1 MTMTSTLSAK
11 EQSLSKIF
19 SDDYVFTIPS
29 YQRPYSW
36 GIEQARELLEDLL
49 DYMQGDGGKL
59 GEVAP
64 YFLGSIVLIKREA
77 ASDTNVVD
85 GQQRL
90 TTLTLLLSAIR
101 ANVED
106 PDVRVGIT
114 KCIYEQGSVV
124 FGTEARYRLSLRERD
139 RDFFRKYVQHGEG
152 IENLVALN
160 DSLPDAQER
169 LRENARLYM
178 DVLAKQDQKIL
189 VRLVQF
195 IVTRCYLV
203 TVATPDLDSAYRIF
217 GVLNSRGLDLSATD
231 ILKAEIIGAIDPA
244 KRDSYTGKWE
254 DLEEDLGRD
263 AFGDLFSHIRMVY
276 RKAKPKS
283 TLLKEFRDHVG
294 PGDSVAFIDDV
305 LEPMAQA
312 FREIT
317 DADYSS
323 QKHAESINQQL
334 RWLNRIEFKDWLPP
348 ALAFFSRH
356 RNEPEVMLHF
366 FQDLERLAYSMVVR
380 RSGVNERIDR
390 FAALT
395 KAIEG
400 AVNLMDPASPLQLT
414 RVEQYAMYAA
424 LSGPLYETYSSRTLA
439 VILLRL
445 DGLVSGGGATYD
457 YDTITVEHVMPQ
469 QPRPESCWLEWVP
482 IPEDRL
488 LWVHRLGNLALLTRK
503 KNSAAN
509 NYDFDRKKAAYFTK
523 GGVSPFALTTQV
535 LQHSDWTVK
544 VLEEREAQL
553 LEVLQTHWRLQ
564 DRQSPRSSAMNA
576 MAAQTVSGDSPLYEI
591 KSQKQNLTASAREVD
606 GDFTVLAG
614 SQARLGWTG
623 QFHGYQ
629 ALKQQL
635 IDTGSLTPAEGGVL
649 QFSEDVSFS
658 SPSAA
663 SAVIFG
669 RPDNGRTSWLVKA
682 TGQTYAELEQGLPAG
697 GSLLVDED
705 DQVGPVNRQEI
716 LRNFWAKLIER
727 SLLST
732 QLFANRNSTSD
743 QWMSLGIGRTGFFLC
758 LSVTQTS
765 SRAECYVR
773 FSGDKDRSTRAFEAL
788 RSERLSIEQIFGE
801 VLEWHPLQSRSGSRI
816 CLEMQGGW
824 KLPEEQWPQLQD
836 RLIDAI
842 VRLDL
847 ALRDYIQKLDV

>member
-1 MTMTSTLSAK
+1 MTSTLSAK
-11 EQSLSKIF
+11 EQSLSRIF

-36 GIEQARELLEDLL
+36 GTEQARELLDDLL
-49 DYMQGDGGKL
+49 DSMHEAGGKL
-59 GEVAP
+59 EEMAP

-77 ASDTNVVD
+77 ASETTVVD

-101 ANVED
+101 ANVSDGE
-106 PDVRVGIT
+106 VRAGIT

-139 RDFFRKYVQHGEG
+139 RDFFRHYVQHAEG
-152 IENLVALN
+152 IEKLAGLN
-160 DSLPDAQER
+160 DKLPDAQMR
-169 LRENARLYM
+169 LRENAQLYM
-178 DVLAKQDQKIL
+178 VSLGQRDQATL

-231 ILKAEIIGAIDPA
+231 ILKAEIIGAIEVG
-244 KRDSYTGKWE
+244 KRDVYTVKWE

-276 RKAKPKS
+276 RKAKPKG

-294 PGDSVAFIDDV
+294 PSNPIAFIDQV

-323 QKHAESINQQL
+323 QKHAESINQCL

-356 RNEPEVMLHF
+356 RNEPEAMLHF
-366 FQDLERLAYSMVVR
+366 FLDLERLAYSMLVR

-395 KAIEG
+395 RAIED
-400 AVNLMDPASPLQLT
+400 AVDLTGSSSPLQLS
-414 RVEQYAMYAA
+414 RVEQYATYTA
-424 LSGPLYETYSSRTLA
+424 LSGPLYEAYSSRALA

-469 QPRPESCWLEWVP
+469 QPRAESCWLEWVP
-482 IPEDRL
+482 NPEDRL

-509 NYDFDRKKAAYFTK
+509 NYDFDKKKTAYFTK

-535 LQHSDWTVK
+535 LQHSEWTLK
-544 VLEEREAQL
+544 ILEEREAQL
-553 LEVLQTHWRLQ
+553 LGVLETHWRLQ

-576 MAAQTVSGDSPLYEI
+576 MAAQTESGDSPVYEI

-606 GDFTVLAG
+606 GNFIVLMG
-614 SQARLGWTG
+614 SQARPGWTG
-623 QFHGYQ
+623 QHHSYQ
-629 ALKQQL
+629 DLKQQL
-635 IDTGSLTPAEGGVL
+635 VDAGSLKSADGGVL
-649 QFSEDVSFS
+649 QFSQDVFFS

-663 SAVIFG
+663 SAIIFG
-669 RPDNGRTSWLVKA
+669 RPDNGRTSWVVKG
-682 TGQTYAELEQGLPAG
+682 TGQTYAEWEEGLPAG
-697 GSLLVDED
+697 LSLVDEGD
-705 DQVGPVNRQEI
+705 DEGITVNRQEL
-716 LRNFWAKLIER
+716 LRLFWTQLIER
-727 SLLST
+727 SLPRT
-732 QLFANRNSTSD
+732 QLFANRSTTSD

-758 LSVTQTS
+758 VSVTQTL

-773 FSGDKDRSTRAFEAL
+773 FPGDADRSTRAFEAL
-788 RSERLSIEQIFGE
+788 RGERLSIEKIFGD
-801 VLEWHPLQSRSGSRI
+801 VLEWQLLPNRSGSRI
-816 CLEMQGGW
+816 CVGMPGGW
-824 KLPEEQWPQLQD
+824 KLPEEQWPQIQD
-836 RLIDAI
+836 KLIDAI
-842 VRLDL
+842 VRLDG
-847 ALRDYIQKLDV
+847 ALRAPIQKLDV

>member
-1 MTMTSTLSAK
+1 MMTSTLSAK

-19 SDDYVFTIPS
+19 SADYVFTIPD

-36 GIEQARELLEDLL
+36 GTEQARELMEDLL
-49 DYMQGDGGKL
+49 DYMQTAGGKVEEL
-59 GEVAP
+59 AP

-77 ASDTNVVD
+77 ESETTVVD

-101 ANVED
+101 ANVADTEI
-106 PDVRVGIT
+106 RAAIT

-139 RDFFRKYVQHGEG
+139 RDFFRHYVQHGEG
-152 IENLVALN
+152 IEKLAGLN
-160 DSLPDAQER
+160 DKLPDAQER
-169 LRENARLYM
+169 LRENAQLYM
-178 DVLAKQDQKIL
+178 LALAKLDQVVL

-231 ILKAEIIGAIDPA
+231 ILKAEIIGAIASA
-244 KRDSYTGKWE
+244 KRGAYTAKWE

-283 TLLKEFRDHVG
+283 TVLKEFRDHVG
-294 PGDSVAFIDDV
+294 PSDPIAFIDTV

-323 QKHAESINQQL
+323 QKHAESINQCL

-356 RNEPEVMLHF
+356 RNEPAAMLQF
-366 FQDLERLAYSMVVR
+366 FGDLERLAYSMLVR
-380 RSGVNERIDR
+380 RSGVNERIER

-395 KAIEG
+395 RAIEAQADLTG
-400 AVNLMDPASPLQLT
+400 ASSPLQLS

-424 LSGPLYETYSSRTLA
+424 LSGPLYETYSSRALA

-469 QPRPESCWLEWVP
+469 QPRPESCWLEWIP
-482 IPEDRL
+482 SPEDRL

-509 NYDFDRKKAAYFTK
+509 NYDFDKKKTAYFTK

-535 LQHSDWTVK
+535 LQHVEWTLK
-544 VLEEREAQL
+544 VLEERETQL
-553 LEVLQTHWRLQ
+553 LEVLETHWRLQ
-564 DRQSPRSSAMNA
+564 DRQSARSRAMDA
-576 MAAQTVSGDSPLYEI
+576 IAAQTASGDSPLYET
-591 KSQKQNLTASAREVD
+591 KNQKQSLTATAREVD
-606 GDFTVLAG
+606 GNFVVLAG
-614 SQARLGWTG
+614 SQARPGWAG
-623 QFHGYQ
+623 QIHCYQ
-629 ALKQQL
+629 ALKEQL
-635 IDTGSLTPAEGGVL
+635 IEAGSLKPTDEGIL
-649 QFSEDVSFS
+649 QFAQDVSFS

-669 RPDNGRTSWLVKA
+669 RPDNGRTSWLVQG
-682 TGQTYAELEQGLPAG
+682 TGQTYAEREQGLPAG
-697 GSLLVDED
+697 MSQAGDED
-705 DQVGPVNRQEI
+705 DQEPAADRKE
-716 LRNFWAKLIER
+716 LFRLFWAQLIER
-727 SLLST
+727 SLPHT
-732 QLFANRNSTSD
+732 QLFANRSTTTD
-743 QWMSLGIGRTGFFLC
+743 HWMSLGIGRTGFSLC
-758 LSVTQTS
+758 VSIIQTR
-765 SRAECYVR
+765 SRAECYIR
-773 FSGDKDRSTRAFEAL
+773 LPNDDGERSTKAFEAL
-788 RSERLSIEQIFGE
+788 RSQRSSIESAFGE
-801 VLEWHPLQSRSGSRI
+801 ALEWQPLPDRSGSRI
-816 CLEMQGGW
+816 CVDMQGGW
-824 KLPEEQWPQLQD
+824 KLPEEAWPGLQD

-842 VRLDL
+842 TKLDN
-847 ALRDYIQKLDV
+847 ALRDPIKRLDV

>member
-1 MTMTSTLSAK
+1 MTSTLSAK

-19 SDDYVFTIPS
+19 SDDYVFTIPD

-36 GIEQARELLEDLL
+36 GTEQARELMEDLL
-49 DYMQGDGGKL
+49 EYMQAAGGKL
-59 GEVAP
+59 DELAP
-64 YFLGSIVLIKREA
+64 YFLGSIVLIKKEA
-77 ASDTNVVD
+77 VSGTTVVD

-101 ANVED
+101 ANVAD
-106 PDVRVGIT
+106 TDVRAGIT

-139 RDFFRKYVQHGEG
+139 RDFFRQYVQHGDG
-152 IENLVALN
+152 IEKLVALN
-160 DSLPDAQER
+160 DKLPDAQQR
-169 LRENARLYM
+169 LRENAQLYM
-178 DVLAKQDQKIL
+178 AALAKLDQAVL

-231 ILKAEIIGAIDPA
+231 ILKAEIIGAIA
-244 KRDSYTGKWE
+244 TARRSAYTAKWE

-263 AFGDLFSHIRMVY
+263 AFGDLFSHIRMAY

-294 PGDSVAFIDDV
+294 PSDPVAFIDMV

-323 QKHAESINQQL
+323 QKHAESINHCL

-356 RNEPEVMLHF
+356 RNDPAAMLAF
-366 FQDLERLAYSMVVR
+366 FGDLERLAYSMLVR
-380 RSGVNERIDR
+380 RSGVNERIER

-395 KAIEG
+395 WAIE
-400 AVNLMDPASPLQLT
+400 AQADLMGISSPLQLS
-414 RVEQYAMYAA
+414 RVEQYAMYTA
-424 LSGPLYETYSSRTLA
+424 LSGPLYEIYSSRALA

-469 QPRPESCWLEWVP
+469 QPRPDSCWLEWVP
-482 IPEDRL
+482 SPEDRL

-503 KNSAAN
+503 KNSSAN
-509 NYDFDRKKAAYFTK
+509 NYDFDKKKTAYFTK

-535 LQHSDWTVK
+535 LQHAKWTLK

-553 LEVLQTHWRLQ
+553 LDVLETHWRLQ
-564 DRQSPRSSAMNA
+564 DRQSPRSHAMSALA
-576 MAAQTVSGDSPLYEI
+576 DQKASGDSPVYEI
-591 KSQKQNLTASAREVD
+591 KSQKQNLMATAREVD
-606 GDFTVLAG
+606 GNFVVLAG
-614 SQARLGWTG
+614 SQARSEWIG
-623 QFHGYQ
+623 QYHSYQ
-629 ALKQQL
+629 TLRQQL
-635 IDTGSLTPAEGGVL
+635 IDGGSLKPADDGSLHFIQG
-649 QFSEDVSFS
+649 VSFS

-663 SAVIFG
+663 SAIVFG
-669 RPDNGRTSWLVKA
+669 RPDNGRTSWIVQG
-682 TGQTYAELEQGLPAG
+682 TGHTYAEWEDGLPAG
-697 GSLLVDED
+697 PGLDGDED
-705 DQVGPVNRQEI
+705 EQEPAANRQD
-716 LRNFWAKLIER
+716 LFRLFWTRFIER
-727 SLLST
+727 SLTRT
-732 QLFANRNSTSD
+732 QLFANRSTTADHWLSA
-743 QWMSLGIGRTGFFLC
+743 GVGRTGFSLC
-758 LSVTQTS
+758 VSLTQARG
-765 SRAECYVR
+765 RAAC
-773 FSGDKDRSTRAFEAL
+773 FIGLPKDNGERSTQAFEVL
-788 RSERLSIEQIFGE
+788 RSQRAAIEESFGG
-801 VLEWHPLQSRSGSRI
+801 VLDWQSLPGRVGARI
-816 CLEMQGGW
+816 CSDVPGGW
-824 KLPEEQWPQLQD
+824 KLPEDQWPQLQD
-836 RLIDAI
+836 KLIDVI

-847 ALRDYIQKLDV
+847 ALRDRIKDLDV

>member
-1 MTMTSTLSAK
+1 MTSTLSAK

-36 GIEQARELLEDLL
+36 GIDQARELLEDLL
-49 DYMQGDGGKL
+49 DYMRVDGGKL
-59 GEVAP
+59 DEMAP
-64 YFLGSIVLIKREA
+64 YFLGSIVLIKRETV
-77 ASDTNVVD
+77 SETTVVD

-101 ANVED
+101 ANVAD
-106 PDVRVGIT
+106 TDVQAGIT
-114 KCIYEQGSVV
+114 KCIYEQGSMV

-139 RDFFRKYVQHGEG
+139 RDFFREYVQHGDG
-152 IENLVALN
+152 IEKLAGLN
-160 DSLPDAQER
+160 NKLPDAQER
-169 LRENARLYM
+169 LRENAQLYM
-178 DVLAKQDQKIL
+178 AALAKLDQAIL
-189 VRLVQF
+189 IRLVQF

-244 KRDSYTGKWE
+244 KRDAYTAKWE

-276 RKAKPKS
+276 RKAKPKG

-294 PGDSVAFIDDV
+294 PSDPIAFIDTV

-323 QKHAESINQQL
+323 QKHAESINQCL

-356 RNEPEVMLHF
+356 RNEPEAMLQF
-366 FQDLERLAYSMVVR
+366 FNDLERLAYSMLVR
-380 RSGVNERIDR
+380 RSGVNERIER

-400 AVNLMDPASPLQLT
+400 AVDLMGASSPLQLS
-414 RVEQYAMYAA
+414 RVEQYAVYTA
-424 LSGPLYETYSSRTLA
+424 LSGPLYETYSSRALA

-482 IPEDRL
+482 SPEDRL

-509 NYDFDRKKAAYFTK
+509 NYDFDKKKTAYFTK
-523 GGVSPFALTTQV
+523 GGVSPFVLTTQV
-535 LQHSDWTVK
+535 LQHSEWTLK

-553 LEVLQTHWRLQ
+553 LEALEGHWRLQ

-576 MAAQTVSGDSPLYEI
+576 MAAHTASGESPVYEI
-591 KSQKQNLTASAREVD
+591 KSQKQNLTASAREAD
-606 GDFTVLAG
+606 GNFIVLAG
-614 SQARLGWTG
+614 SQARAGWTG
-623 QFHGYQ
+623 QYHSYQ

-635 IDTGSLTPAEGGVL
+635 MDDGSLIPADGGIL
-649 QFSEDVSFS
+649 QFSKNVSFN
-658 SPSAA
+658 SPSAT

-669 RPDNGRTSWLVKA
+669 RPDNGRTSWVVKA
-682 TGQTYAELEQGLPAG
+682 TGQTYAEREEGAPAG
-697 GSLLVDED
+697 LSLVGEED
-705 DQVGPVNRQEI
+705 DQDAAVNRHD
-716 LRNFWAKLIER
+716 LFRLFWAQLIER
-727 SLLST
+727 SLPHT
-732 QLFANRNSTSD
+732 QLFANRSATSD
-743 QWMSLGIGRTGFFLC
+743 HWLSLGVGRTGFSLC
-758 LSVTQTS
+758 VSITQTRT
-765 SRAECYVR
+765 RAECYIR
-773 FSGDKDRSTRAFEAL
+773 LPNDDGERSNQAFEAL
-788 RSERLSIEQIFGE
+788 RSQRQAIEGAFGE
-801 VLEWHPLQSRSGSRI
+801 ALEWQPLPDRSGSRI
-816 CLEMQGGW
+816 CLDMPGGW
-824 KLPEEQWPQLQD
+824 KLPEAEWPQLQD
-836 RLIDAI
+836 KLIDAI
-842 VRLDL
+842 TRLDR
-847 ALRDYIQKLDV
+847 ALRDPIQKLGQR

>member
-1 MTMTSTLSAK
+1 MTSTLSAK

-36 GIEQARELLEDLL
+36 GIDQARELLEDLL
-49 DYMQGDGGKL
+49 DYMQASGAKL
-59 GEVAP
+59 DEVAP

-77 ASDTNVVD
+77 ASETTVVD

-101 ANVED
+101 ANVADAE
-106 PDVRVGIT
+106 VRAGIT
-114 KCIYEQGSVV
+114 RCIYEQGSVV

-139 RDFFRKYVQHGEG
+139 RDFFRQYVQHSDG
-152 IENLVALN
+152 IERLVRLN
-160 DSLPDAQER
+160 DKLPDAQER
-169 LRENARLYM
+169 LRENAQLYM
-178 DVLAKQDQKIL
+178 VALAKLDQAVL

-231 ILKAEIIGAIDPA
+231 ILKAEIIGAIAPVN
-244 KRDSYTGKWE
+244 RGVYTAKWE

-276 RKAKPKS
+276 RKAKPKG

-294 PGDSVAFIDDV
+294 PSDPVAFIDKV

-323 QKHAESINQQL
+323 QKHAESINQCL

-356 RNEPEVMLHF
+356 RNEPEAMLQF
-366 FQDLERLAYSMVVR
+366 FNDLERLAYSMLVR
-380 RSGVNERIDR
+380 RSGVNERIER

-400 AVNLMDPASPLQLT
+400 AVDLMGSSSPLQMS
-414 RVEQYAMYAA
+414 RVEQYAMYTA
-424 LSGPLYETYSSRTLA
+424 LSGPLYETYSSRALA

-482 IPEDRL
+482 SPEDRL

-509 NYDFDRKKAAYFTK
+509 NYDFDKKKTAYFTK

-535 LQHSDWTVK
+535 LQHAQWTLD
-544 VLEEREAQL
+544 VLKAREAQL
-553 LEVLQTHWRLQ
+553 LEALESHWRLQ
-564 DRQSPRSSAMNA
+564 DRQSPQSRAMDV
-576 MAAQTVSGDSPLYEI
+576 MAAQVSGDSPVYEL

-606 GDFTVLAG
+606 GHFIVLAG
-614 SQARLGWTG
+614 SQARPGWTG
-623 QFHGYQ
+623 QYHGYQ
-629 ALKQQL
+629 ALKQKL
-635 IDTGSLTPAEGGVL
+635 VDEGSLRPADAGVL
-649 QFSEDVSFS
+649 QFSQNVSFS

-669 RPDNGRTSWLVKA
+669 RPDNGRTSWVVRA

-697 GSLLVDED
+697 AGLAADED
-705 DQVGPVNRQEI
+705 EHEPSVNRQE
-716 LRNFWAKLIER
+716 LFRLFWAQLIER
-727 SLLST
+727 SLSHT
-732 QLFANRNSTSD
+732 QLFANRSTTSD
-743 QWMSLGIGRTGFFLC
+743 HWLSLGVGRTGFSLC
-758 LSVTQTS
+758 VSVTQTR
-765 SRAECYVR
+765 SRAECYIR
-773 FSGDKDRSTRAFEAL
+773 LPNDDGERSTRAFEAL
-788 RSERLSIEQIFGE
+788 RGQRSSIESAFGGA
-801 VLEWHPLQSRSGSRI
+801 LEWQPLPDRSGSRI
-816 CLEMQGGW
+816 CMDMPGGW
-824 KLPEEQWPQLQD
+824 KLPEDQWPQLQD
-836 RLIDAI
+836 KLINAI
-842 VRLDL
+842 VRLDM
-847 ALRDYIQKLDV
+847 AFRMPIQKLDV

>member
-1 MTMTSTLSAK
+1 MTSTLSAK

-36 GIEQARELLEDLL
+36 GIDQARELLEDLL
-49 DYMQGDGGKL
+49 DYMQAGGAKL
-59 GEVAP
+59 DEVAP

-77 ASDTNVVD
+77 LSETTVVD

-101 ANVED
+101 ANVSD
-106 PDVRVGIT
+106 IDVRAGIT

-139 RDFFRKYVQHGEG
+139 RDFFRQYVQHGDG
-152 IENLVALN
+152 IEKLVRLN
-160 DSLPDAQER
+160 DKLPDAQER
-169 LRENARLYM
+169 LRENAQLYM
-178 DVLAKQDQKIL
+178 VALAKLDQAIL
-189 VRLVQF
+189 IRLVQF

-231 ILKAEIIGAIDPA
+231 ILKAEIIGAITPVN
-244 KRDSYTGKWE
+244 RDVYTAKWE

-263 AFGDLFSHIRMVY
+263 AFGDLFSHVRMVY
-276 RKAKPKS
+276 RKAKPKG

-294 PGDSVAFIDDV
+294 PSDPVAFIDTV

-323 QKHAESINQQL
+323 QKHAESINQCL

-356 RNEPEVMLHF
+356 RNEPAAMLQF
-366 FQDLERLAYSMVVR
+366 FGDLERLAYSMLVR
-380 RSGVNERIDR
+380 RSGVNERIER

-395 KAIEG
+395 RMIEAKADLTS
-400 AVNLMDPASPLQLT
+400 ASSPLQLS
-414 RVEQYAMYAA
+414 RVEQYATYAA
-424 LSGPLYETYSSRTLA
+424 LSGPLYETYSSRALA

-445 DGLVSGGGATYD
+445 DGLVSGGGASYD

-469 QPRPESCWLEWVP
+469 QPRPDSCWLEWVP
-482 IPEDRL
+482 SPEDRL

-509 NYDFDRKKAAYFTK
+509 NYDFGKKKTAYFTK

-535 LQHSDWTVK
+535 LQHAEWTLK

-553 LEVLQTHWRLQ
+553 LEVLETHWRLQ
-564 DRQSPRSSAMNA
+564 DRQSPRSHAMNA
-576 MAAQTVSGDSPLYEI
+576 LAAQKASGDSPVYEI
-591 KSQKQNLTASAREVD
+591 KSQKQNLLATAREVD
-606 GDFTVLAG
+606 GNFIVLTG
-614 SQARLGWTG
+614 SQARSEWIG
-623 QFHGYQ
+623 QYHSYQ
-629 ALKQQL
+629 TLRQQL
-635 IDTGSLTPAEGGVL
+635 IDGGSLEPADDGSL
-649 QFSEDVSFS
+649 HFTRDVSFS

-663 SAVIFG
+663 SAVVFG
-669 RPDNGRTSWLVKA
+669 RPDNGRTSWIVQA
-682 TGQTYAELEQGLPAG
+682 TGQTYAEWEDGLPVGVSMAG
-697 GSLLVDED
+697 GDDEHEP
-705 DQVGPVNRQEI
+705 GANRQS
-716 LRNFWAKLIER
+716 LFRLFWAQFIER
-727 SLLST
+727 SLPHT
-732 QLFANRNSTSD
+732 QLFANRSTTADHWLSA
-743 QWMSLGIGRTGFFLC
+743 GIGRTGFSLC
-758 LSVTQTS
+758 ASLTQTRG
-765 SRAECYVR
+765 RAEC
-773 FSGDKDRSTRAFEAL
+773 FIGLPKDNGERSTQAFEAL
-788 RSERLSIEQIFGE
+788 RSQRAAIEERFGG
-801 VLEWHPLQSRSGSRI
+801 VLDWQSLPGRVGARI
-816 CLEMQGGW
+816 CTDIPGGW
-824 KLPEEQWPQLQD
+824 KLPEAQWPQLQD
-836 RLIDAI
+836 KLIDAI
-842 VRLDL
+842 TRLDN
-847 ALRDYIQKLDV
+847 AFRGPIQKLDV